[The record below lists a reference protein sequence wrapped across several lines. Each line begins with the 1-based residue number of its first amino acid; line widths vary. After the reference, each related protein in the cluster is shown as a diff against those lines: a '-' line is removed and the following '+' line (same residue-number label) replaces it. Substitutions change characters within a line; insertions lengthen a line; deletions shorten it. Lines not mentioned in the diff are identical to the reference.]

1 VDTGSTDRT
10 REVAARRGA
19 RVFDF
24 PWCEVY
30 NDGEGTAGDG
40 RIEGSIGLQE
50 VVVGAEVEVSTL
62 GTDDSLCH
70 RPCQVERSAD
80 GQYAVADLQRG
91 AMPWPLE
98 RDGGRSK
105 DTGVV
110 GGRRCR
116 FAHGCRKPATTVSEL
131 LPPVRNSGGHC
142 PSRNSGGDC
151 SSGRVA
157 SGRVRLGGC
166 GYGRGR
172 RCRFAHGC
180 RQRPPR
186 LA

>member
-1 VDTGSTDRT
+1 MTANLTISLIVRNEAESLGRCLDSVQGLGDEIVVVDTGSTDRT

-116 FAHGCRKPATTVSEL
+116 FAHGCR
-131 LPPVRNSGGHC
+131 
-142 PSRNSGGDC
+142 
-151 SSGRVA
+151 
-157 SGRVRLGGC
+157 
-166 GYGRGR
+166 
-172 RCRFAHGC
+172 
-180 RQRPPR
+180 QRPPR